1 MSEDRPRHPLDPL
14 TADEVARAWS
24 LARAQDGLGP
34 RVRVISIAL
43 AEPPREALREPAAAS
58 HPAERA
64 ALVVLIDRDVSKTYE
79 AVVSLTQRRV
89 SSWAHV
95 PGVQPAIVLDE
106 FVECEAAVRA
116 DPGWQAAMRRRGVT
130 DFSLAMVD
138 AWSAGNFGI
147 EDEKGRRLSR
157 TLTWVRRSPTDNG
170 YARPVANLVAI
181 VDLDEMKVIAIED
194 LGVVPLPPEDAN
206 YSPDVAGSRPDLRP
220 LEIRQP
226 EGPSFALEGH
236 ELSWQKWRMR
246 LGFTPRE
253 GLVLHRVS
261 YRDQGR
267 DRPILHRAAVVEMV
281 VPYGDPR
288 HTYFHRNA
296 FDVGEF
302 GIGTLA
308 NSLVNGCD
316 CLGEIRYLDAVV
328 NDSRGGAVTLQ
339 NAICIH
345 EEDYG
350 ILWKHFDWR
359 TGYAEVRRSRRLV
372 VSFIATVGNYEYGFY
387 WYFYQDGTIQLEV
400 KLTGIVSNGAV
411 MPGETPP
418 CGELVAPQVYAPI
431 HQHFFNV
438 RLDMTVDG
446 PLNSV
451 HEVNTV
457 ADPPGPEN
465 PHGNAF
471 RAEATLLRSE
481 AAAQRTV
488 DPLRGRFWTIV
499 NPAVRN
505 RLGQPV
511 GYKLAPGENV
521 LPFAGPEAAVTKRAT
536 FMTKHLWV
544 TPYDPGERYAA
555 GDYPNQH
562 PGGAGLPA
570 YVEDDAAP
578 RQRRAGGLV
587 HLRRP
592 PRAAAGGLAGDAGDV
607 HRLRAQAGRL
617 LRPQPGAGRAATG
630 GRILRAPRTGT
641 RRVASRRGPA
651 GGVGLQEGRRTRW
664 RRYP

>member
-1 MSEDRPRHPLDPL
+1 MSEDRPPHPLDPL

-24 LARAQDGLGP
+24 LVRTHDGLGP
-34 RVRVISIAL
+34 RVRVISVAL
-43 AEPPREALREPAAAS
+43 AEPLRAALSGPGAD
-58 HPAERA
+58 HPVERA
-64 ALVVLIDRDVSKTYE
+64 AFVVLIDRDARKVYE
-79 AVVSLTQRRV
+79 AVVSLTRGRV
-89 SSWAHV
+89 VSWTHV

-106 FVECEAAVRA
+106 FFECEAAVRA
-116 DPGWQAAMRRRGVT
+116 DPGWQAAMRQRGIT

-138 AWSAGNFGI
+138 PWSAGNFGI

-157 TLTWVRRSPTDNG
+157 TLTWVRTSPTDNG

-194 LGVVPLPPEDAN
+194 HGVVPLPPEDAN

-267 DRPILHRAAVVEMV
+267 DRPILHRAAVVDMV

-339 NAICIH
+339 NAICVH

-418 CGELVAPQVYAPI
+418 WGELVAPQVYGPI

-438 RLDMTVDG
+438 RLDVTIDG
-446 PLNSV
+446 PLNAV
-451 HEVNTV
+451 YEVNTV

-465 PHGNAF
+465 PHHNAF
-471 RAEATLLRSE
+471 RTEASLLRSE
-481 AAAQRTV
+481 AVAQRIV
-488 DPLRGRFWTIV
+488 DPLRGRFWKIV
-499 NPAVRN
+499 NPSVRN

-511 GYKLAPGENV
+511 GYKLVPGENV

-544 TPYDPGERYAA
+544 TRYDPRERYAA

-570 YVEDDAAP
+570 YVEDDAPLDNAELVVWYTFGAHHVVRPEDWPVMPVTYIGFALKPVGFFDRNPALDVP
-578 RQRRAGGLV
+578 R
-587 HLRRP
+587 P
-592 PRAAAGGLAGDAGDV
+592 
-607 HRLRAQAGRL
+607 
-617 LRPQPGAGRAATG
+617 
-630 GRILRAPRTGT
+630 
-641 RRVASRRGPA
+641 
-651 GGVGLQEGRRTRW
+651 EGRSCGHHA
-664 RRYP
+664 PGSCE

>member
-1 MSEDRPRHPLDPL
+1 MTGNRPPHPLDPL

-24 LARAQDGLGP
+24 LVRAREGLGP
-34 RVRVISIAL
+34 RIRVISIAL
-43 AEPPREALREPAAAS
+43 AEPTRAALREHADG
-58 HPAERA
+58 HPTERA
-64 ALVVLIDRDVSKTYE
+64 AFVVLIDRDAGWTYE
-79 AVVSLTQRRV
+79 AVVSLTAGRV
-89 SSWAHV
+89 LSWEHV

-106 FVECEAAVRA
+106 FFECEAAVRA
-116 DPGWQAAMRRRGVT
+116 DPAWQAAMRRRGVT

-138 AWSAGNFGI
+138 SWSAGNFGI
-147 EDEKGRRLSR
+147 KGEEDRRLSR

-170 YARPVANLVAI
+170 YARPVANLI
-181 VDLDEMKVIAIED
+181 TTVDLNEMKVIAIED
-194 LGVVPLPPEDAN
+194 YGVVPLPPEDAN
-206 YSPDVAGSRPDLRP
+206 YAPAVAGTRPDLRP
-220 LEIRQP
+220 IEIRQP
-226 EGPSFALEGH
+226 EGSSFALDGH
-236 ELSWQKWRMR
+236 ALSWQKWRMR

-253 GLVLHRVS
+253 GLVLHTVS

-267 DRPILHRAAVVEMV
+267 DRPILGRASVVDMV

-288 HTYFHRNA
+288 PTYFHRNA

-328 NDSRGGAVTLQ
+328 NDGRGGAVALQ

-359 TGYAEVRRSRRLV
+359 TGYSEVRRSRRLV

-400 KLTGIVSNGAV
+400 KLTGIISNGAV

-418 CGELVAPQVYAPI
+418 WGELVAPQVYGPI

-438 RLDMTVDG
+438 RLDTTIDG

-451 HEVNTV
+451 YEINTV
-457 ADPPGPEN
+457 SDPPGPEN
-465 PHGNAF
+465 PHHNAF

-481 AAAQRTV
+481 AVAARTV

-499 NPAVRN
+499 NPSVRN
-505 RLGQPV
+505 RLGQAV
-511 GYKLAPGENV
+511 GYKLVPGENV
-521 LPFAGPEAAVTKRAT
+521 LPFAGPEATVTRRAG

-544 TPYDPGERYAA
+544 TRYDPQERYAA

-562 PGGAGLPA
+562 PGGAGLPS
-570 YVEDDAAP
+570 YIEDDAPLDNAELVVWYTFGAHHVVRPEDWPVMPVTYIGFMLKPVGFFDKNPALDVP
-578 RQRRAGGLV
+578 RPD
-587 HLRRP
+587 RP
-592 PRAAAGGLAGDAGDV
+592 ACG
-607 HRLRAQAGRL
+607 HH
-617 LRPQPGAGRAATG
+617 
-630 GRILRAPRTGT
+630 
-641 RRVASRRGPA
+641 
-651 GGVGLQEGRRTRW
+651 
-664 RRYP
+664 

>member
-1 MSEDRPRHPLDPL
+1 MSQDRPRHPLDPL
-14 TADEVARAWS
+14 TPDEVARAWS
-24 LARAQDGLGP
+24 LVCGQDGLGP

-43 AEPPREALREPAAAS
+43 AEPPRGTLREPVSAS

-64 ALVVLIDRDVSKTYE
+64 AFVVLIDRDARKTYE
-79 AVVSLTQRRV
+79 AVVSLTQGRV
-89 SSWAHV
+89 SSWTHV
-95 PGVQPAIVLDE
+95 PDVQPAIVLDE
-106 FVECEAAVRA
+106 FFECEAAVRA

-138 AWSAGNFGI
+138 PWSAGNFGI
-147 EDEKGRRLSR
+147 EDEEGRRLSR

-170 YARPVANLVAI
+170 YARPVANLIAV

-194 LGVVPLPPEDAN
+194 YGVVPLPPEDAN
-206 YSPDVAGSRPDLRP
+206 YSPDVAGSRPDLQP

-226 EGPSFALEGH
+226 GGPSFTLDGH

-267 DRPILHRAAVVEMV
+267 DRPILHRAAVVDMV

-288 HTYFHRNA
+288 PTYFHRNA

-359 TGYAEVRRSRRLV
+359 TGYSEVRRSRRLV

-411 MPGETPP
+411 MPGESPP
-418 CGELVAPQVYAPI
+418 WGELVAPQVYGPI

-438 RLDMTVDG
+438 RLDVTVDG
-446 PLNSV
+446 PLNAV
-451 HEVNTV
+451 YEVNTV

-465 PHGNAF
+465 PHHNAF
-471 RAEATLLRSE
+471 RAESSLLRSE
-481 AAAQRTV
+481 AVAQRIV

-499 NPAVRN
+499 NPSVRN

-544 TPYDPGERYAA
+544 TRYDPQERYAA

-570 YVEDDAAP
+570 YVEDDASLDNAELVVWYTFGAHHVVRPEDWPVMPVTYIGFALKPVGFFDKNPALDVPRPEGPSCGHHAP
-578 RQRRAGGLV
+578 G
-587 HLRRP
+587 
-592 PRAAAGGLAGDAGDV
+592 
-607 HRLRAQAGRL
+607 
-617 LRPQPGAGRAATG
+617 
-630 GRILRAPRTGT
+630 
-641 RRVASRRGPA
+641 S
-651 GGVGLQEGRRTRW
+651 
-664 RRYP
+664 

>member
-1 MSEDRPRHPLDPL
+1 MSQDRPRHPLDPL
-14 TADEVARAWS
+14 TPDEVARAWS
-24 LARAQDGLGP
+24 LVCGQDGLGP

-43 AEPPREALREPAAAS
+43 AEPPRGTLREPVAAS

-64 ALVVLIDRDVSKTYE
+64 AFVVLIDRDARKTYE
-79 AVVSLTQRRV
+79 AVVSLTQGRV
-89 SSWAHV
+89 SSWTHV
-95 PGVQPAIVLDE
+95 PDVQPAIVLDE
-106 FVECEAAVRA
+106 FFECEAAVRA

-138 AWSAGNFGI
+138 PWSAGNFGI
-147 EDEKGRRLSR
+147 EDEEGRRLSR

-170 YARPVANLVAI
+170 YARPVANLIAV

-194 LGVVPLPPEDAN
+194 YGVVPLPPEDAN
-206 YSPDVAGSRPDLRP
+206 YSPDVAGSRPDLQP

-226 EGPSFALEGH
+226 GGPSFTLDGH

-267 DRPILHRAAVVEMV
+267 DRPILHRAAVVDMV

-288 HTYFHRNA
+288 PTYFHRNA

-359 TGYAEVRRSRRLV
+359 TGYSEVRRSRRLV

-411 MPGETPP
+411 MPGESPP
-418 CGELVAPQVYAPI
+418 WGELVAPQVYGPI

-438 RLDMTVDG
+438 RLDVTVDG
-446 PLNSV
+446 PLNAV
-451 HEVNTV
+451 YEVNTV

-465 PHGNAF
+465 PHHNAF
-471 RAEATLLRSE
+471 RAESSLLRSE
-481 AAAQRTV
+481 AVAQRIV

-499 NPAVRN
+499 NPSVRN

-544 TPYDPGERYAA
+544 TRYDPQERYAA

-570 YVEDDAAP
+570 YVEDDASLDNAELVVWYTFGAHHVVRPEDWPVMPVTYIGFALKPVGFFDKNPALDVPRPEGPSCGHHAP
-578 RQRRAGGLV
+578 G
-587 HLRRP
+587 
-592 PRAAAGGLAGDAGDV
+592 
-607 HRLRAQAGRL
+607 
-617 LRPQPGAGRAATG
+617 
-630 GRILRAPRTGT
+630 
-641 RRVASRRGPA
+641 S
-651 GGVGLQEGRRTRW
+651 
-664 RRYP
+664 

>member
-24 LARAQDGLGP
+24 LVRTHDGFGP
-34 RVRVISIAL
+34 RVRVISVAL
-43 AEPPREALREPAAAS
+43 AEPLRAALSGPGAD
-58 HPAERA
+58 HPVERA
-64 ALVVLIDRDVSKTYE
+64 AFVVLMDRDARKAYE
-79 AVVSLTQRRV
+79 AVVSLTQGRV
-89 SSWAHV
+89 VSWTHV

-106 FVECEAAVRA
+106 FFECEAAVRA

-138 AWSAGNFGI
+138 PWSAGNFGI

-170 YARPVANLVAI
+170 YARPVANLIAI

-194 LGVVPLPPEDAN
+194 HGVVPLPPEDAN

-226 EGPSFALEGH
+226 GGPSFALEGH

-253 GLVLHRVS
+253 GLVLHGVS

-267 DRPILHRAAVVEMV
+267 DRPILHRAAVVDMV

-359 TGYAEVRRSRRLV
+359 TGYSEVRRSRRLV

-418 CGELVAPQVYAPI
+418 WGELVAPQVYGPI

-438 RLDMTVDG
+438 RLDVTIDG
-446 PLNSV
+446 PLNAV
-451 HEVNTV
+451 YEVNTV

-465 PHGNAF
+465 PHHNAF
-471 RAEATLLRSE
+471 RAEASLLRSE
-481 AAAQRTV
+481 AVAQRTV
-488 DPLRGRFWTIV
+488 DPLRGRFWKIV
-499 NPAVRN
+499 NPSVRN

-511 GYKLAPGENV
+511 GYKLVPGENV

-544 TPYDPGERYAA
+544 TRYDPRERYAA

-570 YVEDDAAP
+570 YVEDDAPLDNAELVVWYTFGAHHVVRPEDWPVMPVTYIGFALKPVGFFDRNPALDVP
-578 RQRRAGGLV
+578 R
-587 HLRRP
+587 P
-592 PRAAAGGLAGDAGDV
+592 
-607 HRLRAQAGRL
+607 
-617 LRPQPGAGRAATG
+617 
-630 GRILRAPRTGT
+630 
-641 RRVASRRGPA
+641 
-651 GGVGLQEGRRTRW
+651 EGRSCGHHA
-664 RRYP
+664 PGSCE